1 MDAERRE
8 ELLRTVRTRFEENSN
23 SENALQMKRYMKDRF
38 LFYGIQSVKRRELY
52 SDVIKE
58 MKAQKVIDF
67 DLLDMFY
74 EDEHR
79 EMNYFVMD
87 AIRSM
92 SKFLSIRDMKW
103 VECFISEKQWWDIID
118 SLAVSIGNIKEK
130 TELFGLMDDYSRM
143 DDIWFRR
150 VSILFQLQYGED
162 TETELLSCIIDRNL
176 GTGEFFIDKAIGW
189 ALRQYART
197 DALWVRDFVE
207 KRKDRL
213 SRLSIRE
220 ALRHAGD
227 I

>member
-92 SKFLSIRDMKW
+92 SKFLSIRDMKR

-162 TETELLSCIIDRNL
+162 TETELLSCIIDRTL

>member
-8 ELLRTVRTRFEENSN
+8 ELYHIVKERFEKNRDT
-23 SENALQMKRYMKDRF
+23 ENAVQMKRYMKDRF
-38 LFYGIQSVKRRELY
+38 LFYGIQSVNRRELY
-52 SDVIKE
+52 HDVLKE
-58 MKAQKVIDF
+58 AKAEKVIDF
-67 DLLDMFY
+67 DLLDIFY
-74 EDEHR
+74 DDEYR

-87 AIRSM
+87 VIRTM
-92 SKFLSIRDMKW
+92 SKHMTITDMKR
-103 VECFISEKQWWDIID
+103 VERYISEKQWWDVID
-118 SLAVSIGNIKEK
+118 NLAVSIGNIKEK
-130 TELFGLMDDYSRM
+130 TELFGLMDDYSKM
-143 DDIWFRR
+143 EDIWFRR
-150 VSILFQLQYGED
+150 VSILFQLQYKDKTD
-162 TETELLSCIIDRNL
+162 TGLLSEIIERNL

-220 ALRHAGD
+220 ALRHTGD

>member
-1 MDAERRE
+1 
-8 ELLRTVRTRFEENSN
+8 
-23 SENALQMKRYMKDRF
+23 MKRYMKDRF

-52 SDVIKE
+52 RDVIKE
-58 MKAQKVIDF
+58 VKAQKVIDF

-74 EDEHR
+74 DDEHR

-87 AIRSM
+87 AIRTM
-92 SKFLSIRDMKW
+92 SKHMTITDMKR
-103 VECFISEKQWWDIID
+103 VERYISEKQWWDVID
-118 SLAVSIGNIKEK
+118 NLAVSIGNIKGK
-130 TELFGLMDDYSRM
+130 AELFSLMDDYSRM

-207 KRKDRL
+207 NRKDRL

>member
-52 SDVIKE
+52 RDVIKE
-58 MKAQKVIDF
+58 VKAQKVIDF

-74 EDEHR
+74 DDEHR

-87 AIRSM
+87 AIRTM
-92 SKFLSIRDMKW
+92 SKHMTITDMKR
-103 VECFISEKQWWDIID
+103 VERYISEKQWWDVID
-118 SLAVSIGNIKEK
+118 NLAVSIGNIKGK
-130 TELFGLMDDYSRM
+130 AELFSLMDDYSRM

-207 KRKDRL
+207 NRKDRL

>member
-92 SKFLSIRDMKW
+92 SKFLSIRDMKR